1 MWDFLIHGFGVAITP
16 LNIGLVLIGSLLGT
30 LFGALPGIGPING
43 IAILMPLAY
52 TLGLPPESALILL
65 AGIYTGSEYGGRM
78 SSILLNV
85 PGDAGA
91 VMTTI
96 DGYPLAQKGLAG
108 PALGLSAVSSFVG
121 ATLAIVGLTLFAPLL
136 AIVSVK
142 FGPAE
147 YFGLMLFAFASMSA
161 MMGNDPVKTL
171 IGAVLGILVATIGID
186 SGTGVMR
193 FTFDMPEL
201 YDGIDFVVLIIGLF
215 AISEILLMLEEAF
228 HSKGDG
234 AIAPIGRVMVS
245 WKEVM
250 FCKWTM
256 LRSSLIGFVI
266 GVLPGTG
273 ASVASAV
280 AYTTEKR
287 VSDRDGTFGHGDMRG
302 LAAPEAANNASAAGS
317 FVPMLTLG
325 IPGSG
330 TTAILL
336 GALMLY
342 NITPGPTLFSDQPVI
357 VGGLIASL
365 YIGNVVL
372 LALNLPLAGVFARV
386 LTVPKW
392 VLVPGV
398 AILSFVGVYQLHS
411 DLMAIYLMLI
421 IGVFGYLL
429 RKFGFSLAP
438 IILGFVLGRLMEEN
452 LRRAL
457 AISGGDVSILWESAL
472 SLGLW
477 IAAVAVMV
485 APWVLGRRKGPSVA
499 HAAESKAEELA
510 AD

>member
-1 MWDFLIHGFGVAITP
+1 MFDFLIQGFGVALTP
-16 LNIGLVLIGSLLGT
+16 LNLGLAFLGALLGT

-52 TLGLPPESALILL
+52 TLGLPAESALILL

-91 VMTTI
+91 VMTTL
-96 DGYPLAQKGLAG
+96 DGHPLAKKGLAG
-108 PALGLSAVSSFVG
+108 PALGLSAVSSFIG
-121 ATLAIVGLTLFAPLL
+121 ATVAIVGLTLFAPLL
-136 AIVSVK
+136 AVVAVK

-147 YFGLMLFAFASMSA
+147 FFALMIFAFASMSA
-161 MMGNDPVKTL
+161 MMGKDPLKTL
-171 IGAVLGILVATIGID
+171 IGAVLGVLISTVGVD
-186 SGTGVMR
+186 SGTGVLR

-201 YDGIDFVVLIIGLF
+201 YDGIDFVVMIIGLF
-215 AISEILLMLEEAF
+215 AVSEILLMLEHAF
-228 HSKGDG
+228 RHDQDG
-234 AIAPIGRVMVS
+234 EMAPVGRVMVKLS
-245 WKEVM
+245 EVM
-250 FCKWTM
+250 FCKWAI
-256 LRSSLIGFVI
+256 LRSSVIGFVI

-287 VSDRDGTFGHGDMRG
+287 ISDRDNTFGTGDMRG

-342 NITPGPTLFSDQPVI
+342 NINPGPMMFREQPVV

-365 YIGNVVL
+365 YIGNVML
-372 LALNLPLAGVFARV
+372 LLLNLPLAGVFARV
-386 LTVPKW
+386 LQVPRW
-392 VLVPGV
+392 ILVPSV
-398 AILSFVGVYQLHS
+398 AILAFVGVYQLHS
-411 DLMAIYLMLI
+411 DLMAIYLMLV

-438 IILGFVLGRLMEEN
+438 VVLGFVLGGLMEEN

-457 AISGGDVSILWESAL
+457 SISGGDVAILFQSGLSI
-472 SLGLW
+472 GLW
-477 IAAVAVMV
+477 IAAALV
-485 APWVLGRRKGPSVA
+485 VLVPMFAGKL
-499 HAAESKAEELA
+499 KAKFLPA
-510 AD
+510 GK